1 MKSKGWLWPA
11 CAVIGTLGLL
21 LIACALT
28 VGGFWIARQNPALKQ
43 ALLEMV
49 ATDTPTAS
57 PTATETATPVPPTAT
72 PSPTV
77 TPTSTPVTPAVLDA
91 PTTNTPAVTLTPTG
105 TDTPFPTDTS
115 VPSPTRTATIV
126 AKPTGTTAPKVSAAA
141 TITTTAATTS
151 TAALTST
158 TAVTSTTVATPT
170 VSAIPF
176 ATIGSRAV
184 LSPAGSAVT
193 GSAVLFAPREFT
205 MIKFNYDGQC
215 PIVDI
220 RLGMQGFAKP
230 PVAVLMYLQPRTY
243 KDESFPM
250 PIPANLA
257 PNSANALFVY
267 CDTQDKMLAWGP
279 LVPPQ

>member
-1 MKSKGWLWPA
+1 MKSKGWLWSA
-11 CAVIGTLGLL
+11 CAVIGTLGLI

-28 VGGFWIARQNPALKQ
+28 VGGLWIARQNPALKQ

-57 PTATETATPVPPTAT
+57 PTATDTATPVPPTAT

-77 TPTSTPVTPAVLDA
+77 TSTPTPVTPAVLDA
-91 PTTNTPAVTLTPTG
+91 PPTNTPSVTLTPTG

-115 VPSPTRTATIV
+115 IPSPTRPATSV
-126 AKPTGTTAPKVSAAA
+126 AKPTSTTAPKVSAAA
-141 TITTTAATTS
+141 IITTTAAITS
-151 TAALTST
+151 TAA
-158 TAVTSTTVATPT
+158 VTPTTVATPT

-176 ATIGSRAV
+176 TTIGSRAV

-230 PVAVLMYLQPRTY
+230 PVAVLLYLQPRTY
-243 KDESFPM
+243 KDESFPV

-267 CDTQDKMLAWGP
+267 CDTQDKMMAWGP